1 MFIFS
6 AWDLFSEVFED
17 PVSYGFGNDDIGKA
31 GGRIWVDKIHP
42 TERMHK
48 LVAERA
54 KEFLCTAK
62 SDRVGEED
70 IEIVFQ

>member
-6 AWDLFSEVFED
+6 AWDLFSEIFED
-17 PVSYGFGNDDIGKA
+17 PVSYGFDSDDIGKA
-31 GGRIWVDKIHP
+31 GGGIWVDEIHP

-48 LVAERA
+48 LVAEGV

-62 SDRVGEED
+62 SDEGGEQH
-70 IEIVFQ
+70 IEIVFE